1 MLSSAR
7 RFARRPVRA
16 LAAAATATVLAAL
29 VSAPAAHADAPAT
42 APNLPN
48 LATNPG
54 FEIPTLPLADWGS
67 IPGWHCAP
75 GEGAV
80 TAAARTGASALTVTP
95 AAPDSNAQCTQ
106 TLAVRP
112 GTTYTYRAWVHGSYA
127 FLGATG
133 TGHDV
138 APAWTPSTGAGWQ
151 QLSTTFTTGPSTSS
165 VQLYV
170 HGWYGQGP
178 IGVDDVEVTG
188 DSPAP
193 AHATWNAPTED
204 KVVFI
209 TIDDG
214 WTRTSEAAQ
223 LIADQQVPVT
233 AFPLPMPEGFEPDYF
248 SRVTAAPGSA
258 VQDHS
263 VSHRD
268 LTTLPPAEQQAEIC
282 DARDAVTA
290 RYGTTPTLFRP
301 PYFAW
306 NADTQQAAANC
317 GMRYLV
323 TATADFGWGAS
334 TVYRGG
340 ALQPG
345 DIIILHFTDTLASD
359 LKRALDAARAAGL
372 TPAALGDYL
381 R

>member
-1 MLSSAR
+1 M
-7 RFARRPVRA
+7 
-16 LAAAATATVLAAL
+16 
-29 VSAPAAHADAPAT
+29 
-42 APNLPN
+42 
-48 LATNPG
+48 ATNPG

-80 TAAARTGASALTVTP
+80 TAAARTGGSALAVTP
-95 AAPDSNAQCTQ
+95 ASADSTGQCTQ

-112 GTTYTYRAWVHGSYA
+112 NTGYTYSAWVHGSYA
-127 FLGATG
+127 FLGASG

-138 APAWTPSTGAGWQ
+138 PPAWTASTGDGWQ
-151 QLSTTFTTGPSTSS
+151 RLTTSFTTGADTTS

-178 IGVDDVEVTG
+178 IAVDDVSVAG

-193 AHATWNAPTED
+193 VPLTTNAPTAD
-204 KVVFI
+204 PVVFI

-214 WTRTSEAAQ
+214 WTRDPAVLQ
-223 LIADQQVPVT
+223 LLADRKVPVT

-248 SRVTAAPGSA
+248 AKATAVPGSA
-258 VQDHS
+258 IEDHS

-268 LTTLPPAEQQAEIC
+268 LTGLSLAEQQAEIC

-290 RYGTTPTLFRP
+290 RYGTVPTLFRP
-301 PYFAW
+301 PYFAA

-317 GMRYLV
+317 GMKYLV
-323 TATADFGWGAS
+323 TANADFGWGAS
-334 TVYRGG
+334 NTSHPGG
-340 ALQPG
+340 ALQAG
-345 DIIILHFTDTLASD
+345 DIVILHFTDTLATD
-359 LKRALDAARAAGL
+359 LRRALDAADRAGL
-372 TPAALGDYL
+372 KPAALTSYL